1 MTTHVSKIFKYT
13 DSNMRCVKL
22 HSIIN
27 LTYYVPYKIKL
38 YIYNCVK
45 LMMISMFEVTS
56 IS

>member
-1 MTTHVSKIFKYT
+1 
-13 DSNMRCVKL
+13 MRCVKL

-27 LTYYVPYKIKL
+27 LTYYVRYKIKL

-45 LMMISMFEVTS
+45 LMMISMFEVIS